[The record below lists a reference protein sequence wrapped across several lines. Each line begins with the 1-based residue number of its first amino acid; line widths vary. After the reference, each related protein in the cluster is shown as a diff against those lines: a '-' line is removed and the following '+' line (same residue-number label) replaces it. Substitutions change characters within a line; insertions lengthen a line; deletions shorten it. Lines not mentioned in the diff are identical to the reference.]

1 MEIQNINKAEVA
13 PKTETQVQDIF
24 INGKSTNE
32 YTDRVEMFIK
42 IIEWD
47 SNCIR
52 IYLISFNNFGYFKDR
67 KNWKS

>member
-1 MEIQNINKAEVA
+1 LEIQNINKAEVA
-13 PKTETQVQDIF
+13 PKTETQVQDI
-24 INGKSTNE
+24 I
-32 YTDRVEMFIK
+32 EMFIK

-67 KNWKS
+67 KN

>member
-1 MEIQNINKAEVA
+1 MQNSSCCIYRRKVQNLNKTKFLETQDINKAEVA

-47 SNCIR
+47 SN
-52 IYLISFNNFGYFKDR
+52 
-67 KNWKS
+67 